1 MDTSSVG
8 GDHGIAMRFRVVS
21 SAAPGRA
28 GGAPADAGCRGCSR
42 RTVLRG
48 IAVSAAGAIVG
59 CAPGDPMQLDAGVPA
74 PLCGESLCIDLAA
87 PQNTALT
94 AVDGSL
100 IVAAPHD
107 NIIIVRTSATAALAV
122 SDICTHAGCGV
133 SYDRTSRIFVCP
145 CHGSR
150 YSLAGAVLS
159 GPASRPL
166 ARYTTQLDP
175 SANQLTI
182 LL

>member
-1 MDTSSVG
+1 MDTSVVG
-8 GDHGIAMRFRVVS
+8 GDHGLAMRLRVV
-21 SAAPGRA
+21 PGSPDAR
-28 GGAPADAGCRGCSR
+28 ADAGCRGCSR
-42 RTVLRG
+42 RAVLRG
-48 IAVSAAGAIVG
+48 IAASAAGVLVG
-59 CAPGDPMQLDAGVPA
+59 CAAGEPRTQLDAGA
-74 PLCGESLCIDLAA
+74 TASLCGSSLCIDLGDPENAA
-87 PQNTALT
+87 LA

-100 IVAAPHD
+100 VVAAPHD
-107 NIIIVRTSATAALAV
+107 NIIIVRTSATAAQAV
-122 SDICTHAGCGV
+122 SDICTHAACGV
-133 SYDRTSRIFVCP
+133 RYDRASKIFVCP

-150 YSLAGAVLS
+150 YSLAGAVLT

>member
-8 GDHGIAMRFRVVS
+8 GDHGIAMRPRVVP
-21 SAAPGRA
+21 SAAPGRLS
-28 GGAPADAGCRGCSR
+28 GAPAGAGCGGCSR
-42 RTVLRG
+42 RAVLRG

-59 CAPGDPMQLDAGVPA
+59 CAPVDPIQLDAGMPA
-74 PLCGESLCIDLAA
+74 PLCGDSLCIDLAA
-87 PQNTALT
+87 PQNAALT